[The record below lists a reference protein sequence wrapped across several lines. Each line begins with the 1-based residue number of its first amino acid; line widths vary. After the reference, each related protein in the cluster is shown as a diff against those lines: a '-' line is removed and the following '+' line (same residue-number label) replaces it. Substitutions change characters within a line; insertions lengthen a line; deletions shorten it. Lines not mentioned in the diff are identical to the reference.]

1 MELRH
6 LRYFIAVA
14 EEQHMTRAALRLGIQ
29 QPPLS
34 LQIQD
39 LERELSVQLFERS
52 PRRIRLNAAGQVF
65 LEDARKL
72 LEQVDAAVQRVR
84 QSARGELGSICI
96 GYTSSAAIHDRVP
109 QWIRLFRERYP
120 LIDLQVQEN
129 TTRDLLEAV
138 QARHI
143 DAAFVR
149 SSTQRYPD
157 LQGINLGDEPMIAA
171 LPQGHPLAASHDPLG
186 LRELA
191 NEAFVVYRR
200 ANGPGIQDVLAAA
213 CRKAGFEPRAV
224 ETVPRLLSALTM
236 VAAGRGVALVPE
248 ALRVVL
254 QASVHY
260 RPLKPEDHFSVPL
273 TLAHRPVE
281 PGSPLDRFVGL
292 LRSPLP

>member
-14 EEQHMTRAALRLGIQ
+14 EEQHITRAALRLGIQ

-149 SSTQRYPD
+149 SSIQRYPD
-157 LQGINLGDEPMIAA
+157 LQGINLGDEAMIAA
-171 LPQGHPLAASHDPLG
+171 LPQGHPLAASDAPLG

-191 NEAFVVYRR
+191 NEPFVVYRR

-213 CRKAGFEPRAV
+213 CRQAGFEPRAV

-260 RPLKPEDHFSVPL
+260 RPLKSEDHFSVPL

-292 LRSPLP
+292 LRSPVP